1 MIAKSRQGS
10 DQPGGD
16 YDVAVVGGGLVGAAT
31 AWGLAREGCRV
42 ALLDEGDRAVRAS
55 RGNFALVWVQSKG
68 LGLAAYAGW
77 TVRSSEAWAG
87 FATALKDE
95 TGLDVC
101 FQRPGGFHLAL
112 SEQELEARANTLK
125 RLHNQPGIV
134 DYKTEILGHGQVAKM
149 LPDIGREVVGASYC
163 PLDGH
168 VNSLRLFRALHTAI
182 HARGVRYLPSHRVES
197 IAREG
202 GGFRLATTQ
211 GDVRAGRVALAAGNA
226 NMRLAPMVGL
236 AAPMKPERGQIVVTE
251 RLRPF
256 LHYPVVTLRQT
267 DEGTVMIGDSKEE
280 SVDPAGLTLGVSATE
295 AERAVRQFPLL
306 ANVNVV
312 RTWSAI
318 RVMTQDGFPIYDESE
333 THPGAF
339 VLCCHSGVTLAAN
352 HALTVAPMI
361 ARGALDRTVLA
372 PFSARRLDVQ
382 AAG

>member
-1 MIAKSRQGS
+1 MAASAVHS
-10 DQPGGD
+10 D
-16 YDVAVVGGGLVGAAT
+16 YDVAVVGGGLVGVAT

-42 ALLDEGDRAVRAS
+42 VVLDEGDRAVRAS

-68 LGLAAYAGW
+68 LGLAPYAGW
-77 TVRSSEAWAG
+77 TIRSSSAWRG
-87 FATALKDE
+87 FSDLLKQE

-112 SEQELEARANTLK
+112 SEKELEARAAILQ

-134 DYKTEILGHGQVAKM
+134 DYQTEILDHAQVAKM
-149 LPDIGREVVGASYC
+149 LPTIGPEVVGVCYC
-163 PLDGH
+163 ALDGH
-168 VNSLRLFRALHTAI
+168 VNSLRLFRTLHVAI
-182 HARGVRYLPSHRVES
+182 ADRGVTYLPSHRVET
-197 IAREG
+197 ITREG
-202 GGFRLATTQ
+202 GEFRLATPH
-211 GDVRAGRVALAAGNA
+211 GEIRAGKVALAAGNA

-236 AAPMKPERGQIVVTE
+236 EAPMRPERGQIVVTE

-256 LHYPVVTLRQT
+256 LNYPVVTLRQT

-280 SVDPAGLTLGVSATE
+280 SVDPSGLTLGVSATE
-295 AERAVRQFPLL
+295 VERAVRQFPLL

-333 THPGAF
+333 SHPGAF
-339 VLCCHSGVTLAAN
+339 TVCCHSGVTLAAN

-361 ARGALDRTVLA
+361 ARGALDKSLVA
-372 PFSARRLDVQ
+372 PFSARRFHVQ
-382 AAG
+382 KAG

>member
-1 MIAKSRQGS
+1 MVAQTSEF
-10 DQPGGD
+10 
-16 YDVAVVGGGLVGAAT
+16 DVAVVGGGLVGVAT
-31 AWGLAREGCRV
+31 AYGLAREGCRV
-42 ALLDEGDRAVRAS
+42 VVLDEGDRAVRAS

-68 LGLAAYAGW
+68 LGLAPYAGW
-77 TVRSSEAWAG
+77 TIRSSEAWAG
-87 FATALKDE
+87 FAQLLKDE

-112 SEQELEARANTLK
+112 SEKELEARANVLR
-125 RLHNQPGIV
+125 RLHNQPGV
-134 DYKTEILGHGQVAKM
+134 VEYRTEILDHAQVKKM
-149 LPDIGREVVGASYC
+149 LPDIGPEVVGASYC

-168 VNSLRLFRALHTAI
+168 VNSLRLFRTLHTAI
-182 HARGVRYLPSHRVES
+182 RQRGVTYLPGHRVEA
-197 IAREG
+197 IDRVG
-202 GGFRLATTQ
+202 GEFRLTTTEREI
-211 GDVRAGRVALAAGNA
+211 RAGRVALAAGNA

-236 AAPMKPERGQIVVTE
+236 ECPMRPERGQIVVTE

-256 LHYPVVTLRQT
+256 LNYPVVTLRQT

-280 SVDPAGLTLGVSATE
+280 STDPAGLTLGVSATE

-318 RVMTQDGFPIYDESE
+318 RVMTRDGFPIYDQSES
-333 THPGAF
+333 HPGAF
-339 VLCCHSGVTLAAN
+339 TVCCHSGVTLAAN

-361 ARGALDRTVLA
+361 ARGALDPALVGA
-372 PFSARRLDVQ
+372 FSARRFDVQ

>member
-1 MIAKSRQGS
+1 MSAKNREGS
-10 DQPGGD
+10 GQPRAD

-87 FATALKDE
+87 FAAALKDE

-112 SEQELEARANTLK
+112 SERELEARANTLK

-134 DYKTEILGHGQVAKM
+134 DYRTEILGHGQVAKM

-202 GGFRLATTQ
+202 GGFRVATTQ

-280 SVDPAGLTLGVSATE
+280 SVDPSGLTLGVSATE

-306 ANVNVV
+306 TNVNVV

-352 HALTVAPMI
+352 HALAVAPMI

-372 PFSARRLDVQ
+372 PFSARRFDVQ

>member
-1 MIAKSRQGS
+1 MPAS
-10 DQPGGD
+10 D
-16 YDVAVVGGGLVGAAT
+16 YDVAVVGGGLVGIAT

-42 ALLDEGDRAVRAS
+42 VVLDEGDRAVRAS

-68 LGLAAYAGW
+68 LGLAPYAGW
-77 TVRSSEAWAG
+77 TLRSSNAWLG
-87 FATALKDE
+87 FAQTLKEE

-112 SEQELEARANTLK
+112 SERELEARATVLK

-134 DYKTEILGHGQVAKM
+134 DYKTEILDHAQVARM
-149 LPDIGREVVGASYC
+149 LPDIGPEVVGGSYC

-168 VNSLRLFRALHTAI
+168 VNSLRLFRTLHTAI
-182 HARGVRYLPSHRVES
+182 HARGVTYLPSHRVET

-202 GGFRLATTQ
+202 SEFRLTTTQ
-211 GDVRAGRVALAAGNA
+211 GEVRANRVALAAGNA

-236 AAPMKPERGQIVVTE
+236 EAPMKPERGQIVVTE

-256 LHYPVVTLRQT
+256 LRHPVVTVRQT

-280 SVDPAGLTLGVSATE
+280 SVDPTGLTLGVSATE

-312 RTWSAI
+312 RTSSAI
-318 RVMTQDGFPIYDESE
+318 PLMTQDGFPLSDQPSRPPVPF
-333 THPGAF
+333 T
-339 VLCCHSGVTLAAN
+339 VCCHSGVTLAAN
-352 HALTVAPMI
+352 H
-361 ARGALDRTVLA
+361 
-372 PFSARRLDVQ
+372 
-382 AAG
+382 

>member
-1 MIAKSRQGS
+1 MAASAVHS
-10 DQPGGD
+10 D
-16 YDVAVVGGGLVGAAT
+16 YDVAVVGGGLVGVAT

-42 ALLDEGDRAVRAS
+42 VVLDEGDRAVRAS

-68 LGLAAYAGW
+68 LGLAPYAGW
-77 TVRSSEAWAG
+77 TIRSSSAWRG
-87 FATALKDE
+87 FSDLLKQE

-112 SEQELEARANTLK
+112 SEKELEARAAILQ

-134 DYKTEILGHGQVAKM
+134 DYQTEILDHAQVAKM
-149 LPDIGREVVGASYC
+149 LPDIGPEVVGASYC
-163 PLDGH
+163 ALDGH
-168 VNSLRLFRALHTAI
+168 VNSLRLFRTLHVAI
-182 HARGVRYLPSHRVES
+182 ADRGVTYLPSHRVET
-197 IAREG
+197 ITREG
-202 GGFRLATTQ
+202 GEFRLATPH
-211 GDVRAGRVALAAGNA
+211 GEIRAGKVALAAGNA

-236 AAPMKPERGQIVVTE
+236 EAPMRPERGQIVVTE

-256 LHYPVVTLRQT
+256 LNYPVVTLRQT

-280 SVDPAGLTLGVSATE
+280 SVDPSGLTLGVSATE
-295 AERAVRQFPLL
+295 VERAVRQFPLL

-333 THPGAF
+333 SHPGAF
-339 VLCCHSGVTLAAN
+339 TVCCHSGVTLAAN

-361 ARGALDRTVLA
+361 ARGALDKSLVA
-372 PFSARRLDVQ
+372 PFSARRFHVQ
-382 AAG
+382 KAG

>member
-1 MIAKSRQGS
+1 MSAKNREGS
-10 DQPGGD
+10 GQPRAD

-87 FATALKDE
+87 FAAALKDE

-112 SEQELEARANTLK
+112 SERELEARANTLK

-134 DYKTEILGHGQVAKM
+134 DYRTEILGHGQVAKM

-202 GGFRLATTQ
+202 GGFRVATTQ

-280 SVDPAGLTLGVSATE
+280 SVDPSGLTLGVSATE

-306 ANVNVV
+306 TNVNVV

-352 HALTVAPMI
+352 NALTVAPMI

-372 PFSARRLDVQ
+372 PFSARRFDVQ

>member
-1 MIAKSRQGS
+1 MKDA
-10 DQPGGD
+10 
-16 YDVAVVGGGLVGAAT
+16 YDVAVVGGGLVGVAT

-42 ALLDEGDRAVRAS
+42 VVLDEGDRAVRAS

-68 LGLAAYAGW
+68 YGLAPYAGW

-87 FATALKDE
+87 FAETLKQE

-112 SEQELEARANTLK
+112 SEAELQARADALK

-134 DYKTEILGHGQVAKM
+134 QYKAEILDHAAVKRM
-149 LPDIGREVVGASYC
+149 LPDIGPEVAGGSYC

-168 VNSLRLFRALHTAI
+168 VNSLRLFRTLHTALN
-182 HARGVRYLPSHRVES
+182 ARGVTYLPDHRVEA
-197 IAREG
+197 ITREG
-202 GGFRLATTQ
+202 GEFQLVTARGTIT
-211 GDVRAGRVALAAGNA
+211 AGKVALAAGNA

-236 AAPMKPERGQIVVTE
+236 EAPMLPERGQIVVTE

-256 LHYPVVTLRQT
+256 LHHPVVTLRQT
-267 DEGTVMIGDSKEE
+267 DEGTVMIGDSREE
-280 SVDPAGLTLGVSATE
+280 STDPRGLTIGVSATE
-295 AERAVRQFPLL
+295 ASRAVRMFPLL
-306 ANVNVV
+306 ASANVV

-318 RVMTQDGFPIYDESE
+318 RVMTQDGFPIYDQSES
-333 THPGAF
+333 HPGAF
-339 VLCCHSGVTLAAN
+339 TVCCHSGVTLAAN

-361 ARGALDRTVLA
+361 ARGALDASLVG
-372 PFSARRLDVQ
+372 PFSARRFHVQ

>member
-1 MIAKSRQGS
+1 MAAS
-10 DQPGGD
+10 D

-77 TVRSSEAWAG
+77 TVRSSNAWTG
-87 FATALKDE
+87 FAATLKEE

-112 SEQELEARANTLK
+112 SERELEARAITLK

-134 DYKTEILGHGQVAKM
+134 DYRTEILDHSQVAKM

-168 VNSLRLFRALHTAI
+168 VNSLRLFRALHTAL
-182 HARGVRYLPSHRVES
+182 HARGVKYLPGHQVGNIS
-197 IAREG
+197 REG
-202 GGFRLATTQ
+202 GEFHLSTTQ
-211 GDVRAGRVALAAGNA
+211 GEVRAGRVALAAGNA

-236 AAPMKPERGQIVVTE
+236 EAPMKPERGQIVVTE

-280 SVDPAGLTLGVSATE
+280 NTDPAGLTLGVSATE

-318 RVMTQDGFPIYDESE
+318 RVMTRDGFPIYDESE

-352 HALTVAPMI
+352 HALAVAPMI
-361 ARGALDRTVLA
+361 ARGALDKTLVA
-372 PFSARRLDVQ
+372 PFSARRFHVQ
-382 AAG
+382 EAG

>member
-1 MIAKSRQGS
+1 MASREF
-10 DQPGGD
+10 
-16 YDVAVVGGGLVGAAT
+16 DVAVVGGGLVGAAT

-68 LGLAAYAGW
+68 LGLAAYSAW
-77 TVRSSEAWAG
+77 TVRSSDAWAG
-87 FATALKDE
+87 FAAILKDE

-112 SEQELEARANTLK
+112 SDRELEARATSLK
-125 RLHNQPGIV
+125 RLHNQPGAV
-134 DYKTEILGHGQVAKM
+134 DLRAEILDHDRVAKM
-149 LPDIGREVVGASYC
+149 LPDIGPEVVGGSYC

-168 VNSLRLFRALHTAI
+168 VNSLRLFRTLHTAL
-182 HARGVRYLPSHRVES
+182 HARGVAYLPSHRVDD
-197 IAREG
+197 ITREDG
-202 GGFRLATTQ
+202 VFRLATQQ
-211 GDVRAGRVALAAGNA
+211 GEVRAARVVLAAGNA

-236 AAPMKPERGQIVVTE
+236 EAPMKPERGQIVVTE

-256 LHYPVVTLRQT
+256 LHHPIVTLRQT
-267 DEGTVMIGDSKEE
+267 DEGTVMIGDSKEQGI
-280 SVDPAGLTLGVSATE
+280 DPAGLTLGVAATE
-295 AERAVRQFPLL
+295 AERAVRMFPRL
-306 ANVNVV
+306 AGANVV
-312 RTWSAI
+312 RSWAAI
-318 RVMTQDGFPIYDESE
+318 RVMTGDGFPIYDESE

-361 ARGALDRTVLA
+361 ARGALDPALVA
-372 PFSARRLDVQ
+372 AFSARRFHVQ

>member
-1 MIAKSRQGS
+1 MAVSG
-10 DQPGGD
+10 

-42 ALLDEGDRAVRAS
+42 VLLDEGDSAVRAS

-68 LGLAAYAGW
+68 LGLPAYAGW
-77 TVRSSEAWAG
+77 TVRSSNDWAG
-87 FATALKDE
+87 FAAALKEE

-112 SEQELEARANTLK
+112 SEQELEVRANTLK

-134 DYKTEILGHGQVAKM
+134 GYRTEILDHGQVVRM
-149 LPDIGREVVGASYC
+149 LPDIGSEVVGASYC

-182 HARGVRYLPSHRVES
+182 RARGVKYLPSHRVEN
-197 IAREG
+197 IEREG
-202 GGFRLATTQ
+202 GEFRLTTTQ
-211 GDVRAGRVALAAGNA
+211 GEVWAGRVALSAGNA

-236 AAPMKPERGQIVVTE
+236 EAPMKPERGQIVVTE

-256 LHYPVVTLRQT
+256 LDYPVVTLRQT

-280 SVDPAGLTLGVSATE
+280 STDPAGLTLGVSATE
-295 AERAVRQFPLL
+295 AERAVRMFPLL

-318 RVMTQDGFPIYDESE
+318 RVMTWDGFPIYDESE
-333 THPGAF
+333 THPGAY

-361 ARGALDRTVLA
+361 ARGALDKTLVA
-372 PFSARRLDVQ
+372 PFSARRFHVQ
-382 AAG
+382 EAG

>member
-1 MIAKSRQGS
+1 MAGNE
-10 DQPGGD
+10 

-31 AWGLAREGCRV
+31 SWGLAREGLRV
-42 ALLDEGDRAVRAS
+42 ALLDEGDRDVRAS

-77 TVRSSEAWAG
+77 TIRSSNAWGG
-87 FATALKDE
+87 FSDLLKQE

-112 SEQELEARANTLK
+112 SEKELEARANILK

-134 DYKTEILGHGQVAKM
+134 DYKTEILDHSQVAKM
-149 LPDIGREVVGASYC
+149 LPDIGPEVVGASYC

-168 VNSLRLFRALHTAI
+168 VNSLRLFRTLHTAI
-182 HARGVRYLPSHRVES
+182 NARGVTYLPSHRVEN
-197 IAREG
+197 ITREG
-202 GGFRLATTQ
+202 GEFSLHTEKGEI
-211 GDVRAGRVALAAGNA
+211 RAGKVALAAGNA

-236 AAPMKPERGQIVVTE
+236 EAPMRPERGQIVVTE

-256 LHYPVVTLRQT
+256 LNYPVVTLRQT

-280 SVDPAGLTLGVSATE
+280 STDPRGLTIGVSSTE

-339 VLCCHSGVTLAAN
+339 VLCCHSGVTLCAN
-352 HALTVAPMI
+352 HALSVAPMI
-361 ARGALDRTVLA
+361 ARGALDEALVA
-372 PFSARRLDVQ
+372 PFSARRFHVQ

>member
-1 MIAKSRQGS
+1 MAGS
-10 DQPGGD
+10 D

-31 AWGLAREGCRV
+31 CWGLAREGLKV

-77 TVRSSEAWAG
+77 TIHSSNAWRG
-87 FATALKDE
+87 FADLLKQE

-101 FQRPGGFHLAL
+101 FQRPGGFHLCL
-112 SEQELEARANTLK
+112 SEKELEARANNLR
-125 RLHNQPGIV
+125 RLHGQPGIV
-134 DYKTEILGHGQVAKM
+134 EYRTEMLDHGQVAKM
-149 LPDIGREVVGASYC
+149 LPDIGPEVVGASYC

-168 VNSLRLFRALHTAI
+168 VNSLRLFRTLHAAI
-182 HARGVRYLPSHRVES
+182 NARGVTYLPSHRVED
-197 IAREG
+197 IAKEG
-202 GGFRLATTQ
+202 GEFRLATAH
-211 GDVRAGRVALAAGNA
+211 GEIRAGKVALAAGNA

-236 AAPMKPERGQIVVTE
+236 EAPMRPERGQIVVTE

-256 LHYPVVTLRQT
+256 LNYPVVTLRQT

-280 SVDPAGLTLGVSATE
+280 STDPTGLTLGVSATE

-306 ANVNVV
+306 RNVNVV

-333 THPGAF
+333 SHPGAF
-339 VLCCHSGVTLAAN
+339 VLCCHSGVTLCAN

-361 ARGALDRTVLA
+361 ARGALDKSLVA
-372 PFSARRLDVQ
+372 PFSARRFHVQ
-382 AAG
+382 ADG

>member
-1 MIAKSRQGS
+1 MAASAVHS
-10 DQPGGD
+10 D
-16 YDVAVVGGGLVGAAT
+16 YDVAVVGGGLVGVAT

-42 ALLDEGDRAVRAS
+42 VVLDEGDRAVRAS

-68 LGLAAYAGW
+68 LGLAPYAGW
-77 TVRSSEAWAG
+77 TIRSSSAWRG
-87 FATALKDE
+87 FSDLLKQE

-112 SEQELEARANTLK
+112 SEKELEARAAILQ

-134 DYKTEILGHGQVAKM
+134 DYQTEILDHAQVARM
-149 LPDIGREVVGASYC
+149 LPDIGPEVVGASYC
-163 PLDGH
+163 ALDGH
-168 VNSLRLFRALHTAI
+168 VNSLRLFRTLHVAI
-182 HARGVRYLPSHRVES
+182 ADRGVTYLPSHRVET
-197 IAREG
+197 ITREG
-202 GGFRLATTQ
+202 GEFRLATPH
-211 GDVRAGRVALAAGNA
+211 GEIRAGKVALAAGNA

-236 AAPMKPERGQIVVTE
+236 EAPMRPERGQIVVTE

-256 LHYPVVTLRQT
+256 LNYPVVTLRQT

-280 SVDPAGLTLGVSATE
+280 SVDPSGLTLGVSATE
-295 AERAVRQFPLL
+295 VERAVRQFPLL

-333 THPGAF
+333 SHPGAF
-339 VLCCHSGVTLAAN
+339 TVCCHSGVTLAAN

-361 ARGALDRTVLA
+361 ARGALDKSLVA
-372 PFSARRLDVQ
+372 PFSARRFHVQ
-382 AAG
+382 KAG

>member
-1 MIAKSRQGS
+1 MTGS
-10 DQPGGD
+10 E

-31 AWGLAREGCRV
+31 SWGLAREGLRV
-42 ALLDEGDRAVRAS
+42 ALLDEGDRDVRAS

-77 TVRSSEAWAG
+77 TIRSSNAWGG
-87 FATALKDE
+87 FSDLLKQE

-112 SEQELEARANTLK
+112 SEKELEARANILK

-134 DYKTEILGHGQVAKM
+134 DYKTEILDHSQVAKM
-149 LPDIGREVVGASYC
+149 LPDIGPEVVGASYC

-182 HARGVRYLPSHRVES
+182 NARGVTYLPSHRVEN
-197 IAREG
+197 ITREG
-202 GGFRLATTQ
+202 GEFRLHT
-211 GDVRAGRVALAAGNA
+211 GKGEVRAAKVALAAGNA

-236 AAPMKPERGQIVVTE
+236 EAPMRPERGQIVVTE

-256 LHYPVVTLRQT
+256 LDYPVVTLRQT

-280 SVDPAGLTLGVSATE
+280 STDPRGLTIGVSSTE

-339 VLCCHSGVTLAAN
+339 VLCCHSGVTLCAN

-361 ARGALDRTVLA
+361 ARGALDESLVA
-372 PFSARRLDVQ
+372 PFSARRFHVQ
-382 AAG
+382 AAE